1 MRISD
6 WSSDV
11 CSSDLLKECGS
22 TLFRWDWR
30 WTLALRPARL
40 QVSRRRNKAM
50 SGGWLVEIVVLAMI
64 AGFLALRLVSVL
76 GRRTGHEQ
84 PHTLPLYWSASAGMS
99 RPPGGA
105 ETQGPATLV
114 PDSNITRQ

>member
-1 MRISD
+1 M
-6 WSSDV
+6 
-11 CSSDLLKECGS
+11 KECGS

-64 AGFLALRLVSVL
+64 AGFVALRLVSVL
-76 GRRTGHEQ
+76 GRRTGHEKRLPQ
-84 PHTLPLYWSASAGMS
+84 TLDRSASDGLS
-99 RPPGGA
+99 PPRGR
-105 ETQGPATLV
+105 TLV
-114 PDSNITRQ
+114 VGNGCQAGFTSGVPG

>member
-1 MRISD
+1 M
-6 WSSDV
+6 
-11 CSSDLLKECGS
+11 KECGS

-64 AGFLALRLVSVL
+64 AGFVALRLVSVL

-84 PHTLPLYWSASAGMS
+84 PLPQTLDRSRSEEHTSELQSLMRISYAVFCLEKKNNHSLIKLQ
-99 RPPGGA
+99 
-105 ETQGPATLV
+105 T
-114 PDSNITRQ
+114 

>member
-1 MRISD
+1 M
-6 WSSDV
+6 
-11 CSSDLLKECGS
+11 KECGS

-64 AGFLALRLVSVL
+64 AGFVALRLVSVL
-76 GRRTGHEQ
+76 GRRTGHRSEE
-84 PHTLPLYWSASAGMS
+84 HTSELQSLMRISYAVFCLKKKNKQ
-99 RPPGGA
+99 
-105 ETQGPATLV
+105 TT
-114 PDSNITRQ
+114 T

>member
-1 MRISD
+1 M
-6 WSSDV
+6 
-11 CSSDLLKECGS
+11 KECGS

-64 AGFLALRLVSVL
+64 AGFVALRLVSVL

-84 PHTLPLYWSASAGMS
+84 PLPQTLDRSDRKSVV
-99 RPPGGA
+99 
-105 ETQGPATLV
+105 QGKRVSVRVDLV
-114 PDSNITRQ
+114 GRRMIK